1 MERLSLNNTH
11 IWFDETLLKEK
22 PALCFDIAFWQQK
35 DAVLG
40 SATGRGT
47 TWFVQTETV
56 PAALRHYRRGG
67 LFGKLVKDSYLF
79 TGWERTRAA
88 EEFNLLHYLREAG
101 IAVPRPLA
109 ARAVREGLTYQA
121 DILVEKIEG
130 ARDLVAILTEETLT
144 PTQYR
149 TVGRLVRQLHDAGV
163 CHTDL
168 NIHNILLDNEGCFW
182 LIDFDKCGRRDGD
195 SWKAANLSRLQ
206 RSFNK
211 EVERF
216 QIRWQPADWNALM
229 QGYQGE

>member
-22 PALCFDIAFWQQK
+22 PELCFDIVFWQQK

-47 TWFVQTETV
+47 TWFVQTDTV
-56 PAALRHYRRGG
+56 SAALRHYRRGG

-130 ARDLVAILTEETLT
+130 ARDLVGILTEETLT
-144 PTQYR
+144 PAQYR
-149 TVGRLVRQLHDAGV
+149 AVGSLVRQLHDAGV

-168 NIHNILLDNEGCFW
+168 NIHNILLDNEGQFW

-195 SWKAANLSRLQ
+195 SWKATNLSRLQ

-211 EVERF
+211 EVGRF
-216 QIRWQPADWNALM
+216 QIRWQPADWDALM
-229 QGYQGE
+229 QGYQG